1 MPDSISRIDL
11 DKVEFYARISFTI
24 LSQNQSELYHAFLF
38 AFVHQQEQTMAIP
51 GIDEKKQIDA
61 RSIIREKE
69 IPKGLMRYKLVIK
82 WAIAFVVFVFLVVT
96 IRKATVDVLEHREHL
111 DFYAMDWRWLF
122 AGVIAYA
129 IGMMPAAA
137 AWLQTLRG
145 FGQSVPFWAG
155 MHAYFLG
162 HLGKYVPG
170 KAMVIVLRVGRLAPL
185 GIEIKPTI
193 VSIFVETLT
202 SVAVGAIV
210 GCIFIFLGAEFPPRW
225 MALSAALCIPCS
237 IVLLLPHTFRA
248 LLAILAKSK
257 IGRMPRSVSE
267 AFTWR
272 MMLRTCA
279 WMALG
284 WLIHGTAGWLV
295 LSGIQSTAGLWTV
308 QAWAVCVAA
317 VSLGAVVGFASML
330 PGGAVIRELVI
341 TWLLSHI
348 VPQPI
353 ALFAAIAFRIAN
365 LLAEFL
371 VIGFISLVK
380 AKPATR

>member
-1 MPDSISRIDL
+1 ML
-11 DKVEFYARISFTI
+11 T
-24 LSQNQSELYHAFLF
+24 
-38 AFVHQQEQTMAIP
+38 P
-51 GIDEKKQIDA
+51 GIDETKQIDA
-61 RSIIREKE
+61 RSMIKEKGE
-69 IPKGLMRYKLVIK
+69 PSWFMRYKPVLRL
-82 WAIAFVVFVFLVVT
+82 AIGIVVLVFLVIT
-96 IRKATVDVLEHREHL
+96 IRKAILEVLEHRDHL
-111 DFYAMDWRWLF
+111 DFHAMDSRWLF

-137 AWLQTLRG
+137 AWLQTLRA

-170 KAMVIVLRVGRLAPL
+170 KAMVIVLRVGKLAPL

-202 SVAVGAIV
+202 SVAVGAVV
-210 GCIFIFLGAEFPPRW
+210 GCLFIFLGPEFPPGW
-225 MALSAALCIPCS
+225 LVLGAAICVPCS
-237 IVLLLPHTFRA
+237 ILLLLPHTFRA
-248 LLAILAKSK
+248 LLGILAKSR

-284 WLIHGTAGWLV
+284 WLIHGTAAWLV
-295 LSGIQSTAGLWTV
+295 LSGIQSTPSLLTVHAWTS
-308 QAWAVCVAA
+308 CVAA
-317 VSLGAVVGFASML
+317 VSLGSVVGFASML

-353 ALFAAIAFRIAN
+353 ALLAAIAFRVAN

-371 VIGFISLVK
+371 VVGGISLVK
-380 AKPATR
+380 GKAATR

>member
-1 MPDSISRIDL
+1 MFDD
-11 DKVEFYARISFTI
+11 
-24 LSQNQSELYHAFLF
+24 NQEP
-38 AFVHQQEQTMAIP
+38 TMLNP
-51 GIDEKKQIDA
+51 GIDETKQIDA
-61 RSIIREKE
+61 RSMIKEKSE
-69 IPKGLMRYKLVIK
+69 PSWLMRYKPVLK
-82 WAIAFVVFVFLVVT
+82 LAIGIVVLVFLVIT
-96 IRKATVDVLEHREHL
+96 IRKATLDVLEHRDHL
-111 DFYAMDWRWLF
+111 DIRAMDWRWLF

-137 AWLQTLRG
+137 AWLQTLRA

-170 KAMVIVLRVGRLAPL
+170 KAMVIVLRVGKLAPL

-202 SVAVGAIV
+202 SVAVGAVV
-210 GCIFIFLGAEFPPRW
+210 GCLFIFLRPEFPPGW
-225 MALSAALCIPCS
+225 LVLGAAICVPCS
-237 IVLLLPHTFRA
+237 ILLLLPHTFRA
-248 LLAILAKSK
+248 LLAILAKSR

-284 WLIHGTAGWLV
+284 WLIHGTAAWLVLSGIQPTPLV
-295 LSGIQSTAGLWTV
+295 LSGIQSTPSLLTVHAWTS
-308 QAWAVCVAA
+308 CVAA
-317 VSLGAVVGFASML
+317 VSLGSVVGFASML

-353 ALFAAIAFRIAN
+353 ALLAAIAFRVAN

-371 VIGFISLVK
+371 VVGGISLVK
-380 AKPATR
+380 GKAATR

>member
-1 MPDSISRIDL
+1 ML
-11 DKVEFYARISFTI
+11 T
-24 LSQNQSELYHAFLF
+24 
-38 AFVHQQEQTMAIP
+38 P
-51 GIDEKKQIDA
+51 GIDETKQIDA
-61 RSIIREKE
+61 RSMIKEKGE
-69 IPKGLMRYKLVIK
+69 PSWFMRYKPVLRL
-82 WAIAFVVFVFLVVT
+82 AIGIVVLVFLVIT
-96 IRKATVDVLEHREHL
+96 IRKAILEVLEHRDHL
-111 DFYAMDWRWLF
+111 DFHAMDSRWLF

-137 AWLQTLRG
+137 AWLQTLRA

-170 KAMVIVLRVGRLAPL
+170 KAMVIVLRVGKLAPL

-202 SVAVGAIV
+202 SVAVGAVV
-210 GCIFIFLGAEFPPRW
+210 GCLFIFLGPEFPPGW
-225 MALSAALCIPCS
+225 LVLGAAICVPCS
-237 IVLLLPHTFRA
+237 ILLLLPHTFRA
-248 LLAILAKSK
+248 LLAILAKSR

-284 WLIHGTAGWLV
+284 WLIHGTAAWLV
-295 LSGIQSTAGLWTV
+295 LSGIQPTPSLWTV
-308 QAWAVCVAA
+308 HAWTSCVAA
-317 VSLGAVVGFASML
+317 VSLGSVVGFASML

-353 ALFAAIAFRIAN
+353 ALLAAIAFRVAN

-371 VIGFISLVK
+371 VVGGISLVK
-380 AKPATR
+380 GKAATR

>member
-1 MPDSISRIDL
+1 MMQTQDKEEAKSIPTRSTDRPKDG
-11 DKVEFYARISFTI
+11 SNWFTRAKPV
-24 LSQNQSELYHAFLF
+24 L
-38 AFVHQQEQTMAIP
+38 
-51 GIDEKKQIDA
+51 
-61 RSIIREKE
+61 
-69 IPKGLMRYKLVIK
+69 K
-82 WAIAFVVFVFLVVT
+82 WAIASIVFVFLFLT
-96 IRKATVDVLEHREHL
+96 IRKAYSDVLQHREHL
-111 DFYAMDWRWLF
+111 DFSAMDWRWLL
-122 AGVIAYA
+122 AGVFVYA
-129 IGMMPAAA
+129 VGMMPAAA
-137 AWLQTLRG
+137 AWLQTLRA
-145 FGQSVPFWAG
+145 FGQSVPFWVG
-155 MHAYFLG
+155 LHAYFIG

-202 SVAVGAIV
+202 SIAVGAIV
-210 GCIFIFLGAEFPPRW
+210 GCIFIFFAPEFPPGW
-225 MALSAALCIPCS
+225 LILGAAICIPCS
-237 IVLLLPHTFRA
+237 LLLLLPHTFRA

-284 WLIHGTAGWLV
+284 WMLHGTAGWLV
-295 LSGIQSTAGLWTV
+295 LSGIQSTPGLWTF
-308 QAWAVCVAA
+308 QAWAACVAA

-330 PGGAVIRELVI
+330 PGGAVVRELVI
-341 TWLLSHI
+341 TWLLSSI

-371 VIGFISLVK
+371 VVGVISLVK
-380 AKPATR
+380 GKTPTR

>member
-1 MPDSISRIDL
+1 MIQTPANEEAKSIPTRSTDKSKDDSNWLTRFKPVL
-11 DKVEFYARISFTI
+11 KW
-24 LSQNQSELYHAFLF
+24 
-38 AFVHQQEQTMAIP
+38 
-51 GIDEKKQIDA
+51 
-61 RSIIREKE
+61 
-69 IPKGLMRYKLVIK
+69 VI
-82 WAIAFVVFVFLVVT
+82 AVVVLVFLILT
-96 IRKATVDVLEHREHL
+96 IRKAYSDVLEHREHL
-111 DFYAMDWRWLF
+111 VFSAMDWRWLL
-122 AGVIAYA
+122 AGVFTYA

-137 AWLQTLRG
+137 AWLQTLRA
-145 FGQSVPFWAG
+145 FGQSVPFWVG
-155 MHAYFLG
+155 LHAYFLG

-210 GCIFIFLGAEFPPRW
+210 GCIFIFFAPEFPPRW
-225 MALSAALCIPCS
+225 IILGAAICMPCS
-237 IVLLLPHTFRA
+237 LLLLLPHTFRA

-284 WLIHGTAGWLV
+284 WMLHGTAGWLV
-295 LSGIQSTAGLWTV
+295 LSGIQSTPGLWTF
-308 QAWAVCVAA
+308 QAWAACVAA
-317 VSLGAVVGFASML
+317 VSLGSVVGFASML
-330 PGGAVIRELVI
+330 PSGAVVRELVI
-341 TWLLSHI
+341 TWLLSSI

-371 VIGFISLVK
+371 VVGVISLVK
-380 AKPATR
+380 GKTPTR

>member
-1 MPDSISRIDL
+1 ML
-11 DKVEFYARISFTI
+11 
-24 LSQNQSELYHAFLF
+24 
-38 AFVHQQEQTMAIP
+38 IP
-51 GIDEKKQIDA
+51 GIDETQPIDA
-61 RSIIREKE
+61 RSMVREKDA
-69 IPKGLMRYKLVIK
+69 PKGLLRYKPVIK
-82 WAIAFVVFVFLVVT
+82 WAIALVVLVFLVLT
-96 IRKATVDVLEHREHL
+96 IRKASLDVLEHREHL

-129 IGMMPAAA
+129 IGMLPAAA

-145 FGQSVPFWAG
+145 FGQAVPFWTG

-193 VSIFVETLT
+193 VSVFVETLT

-210 GCIFIFLGAEFPPRW
+210 GCIFIFLGGEFPPRW
-225 MALSAALCIPCS
+225 MVLSAALCIPCS
-237 IVLLLPHTFRA
+237 IMLLLPHSFRT

-272 MMLRTCA
+272 MMSQTCA
-279 WMALG
+279 WMAVG

-295 LSGIQSTAGLWTV
+295 LSGIQSTPGLWTV
-308 QAWAVCVAA
+308 QAWAACVAA
-317 VSLGAVVGFASML
+317 ISLGAVIGFASML

-371 VIGFISLVK
+371 VIGVISLLK
-380 AKPATR
+380 ANPATT